1 MQQGKG
7 KTYDMSS
14 KNYACC
20 SSFYNLIDLHLNRC
34 SKKMPHTSCSNQGG
48 VEEEPSVVV
57 KEGPMALQMV
67 LHEQTSMVV
76 EEEQLANICTPKK
89 TVKRAIQKLTL
100 RKNSIPQFYNCAML

>member
-7 KTYDMSS
+7 KTYGMAC
-14 KNYACC
+14 KYYACC

-34 SKKMPHTSCSNQGG
+34 SKKVPHTSCSNQGG

-57 KEGPMALQMV
+57 EEGPIALQKV
-67 LHEQTSMVV
+67 LHEQSTMVV

-89 TVKRAIQKLTL
+89 IVKRTVQELTPKKKL
-100 RKNSIPQFYNCAML
+100 NSTVL

>member
-1 MQQGKG
+1 MQQGKC
-7 KTYDMSS
+7 KTYDMAS

-34 SKKMPHTSCSNQGG
+34 SKKMTRTSCSNQGG

-67 LHEQTSMVV
+67 LHEQSTMVV

-89 TVKRAIQKLTL
+89 TIKRAVRKLTPKKKL
-100 RKNSIPQFYNCAML
+100 NSTVL